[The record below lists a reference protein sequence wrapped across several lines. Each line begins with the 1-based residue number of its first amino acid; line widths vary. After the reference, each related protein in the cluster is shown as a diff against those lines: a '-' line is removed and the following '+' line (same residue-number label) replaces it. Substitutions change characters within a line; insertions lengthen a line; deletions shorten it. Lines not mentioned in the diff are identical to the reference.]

1 MFEAEAV
8 IQGLELALIGM
19 GTVFAFLT
27 VLILGTSAMSWL
39 VRRFVLEEARAP
51 LTRRGRPAED
61 DAETVAAIAA
71 ALRIHRSR
79 R

>member
-8 IQGLELALIGM
+8 IQGLELALLGM

-27 VLILGTSAMSWL
+27 VLVLVTGTMSWL
-39 VRRFVLEEARAP
+39 VQRFGPEDVQPR
-51 LTRRGRPAED
+51 LTRPGRPAD
-61 DAETVAAIAA
+61 DDGEVVAAIGA

>member
-8 IQGLELALIGM
+8 IQGLELAMLGM

-27 VLILGTSAMSWL
+27 VLVLGTSTMSWL
-39 VRRFVLEEARAP
+39 VQRYGPVDARPP
-51 LTRRGRPAED
+51 LTRPGRPGD
-61 DAETVAAIAA
+61 DDSEVVAAIGA
-71 ALRIHRSR
+71 ALRVHRSR